1 MKKHLLVSSLLL
13 TLALGSLAL
22 AEESEAIRNEN
33 EGYRRVEDETILQ
46 APAATLDAV
55 TQELSAPVP
64 ANPEM
69 DALRAGF
76 EQRRAALLG
85 EMRATSDQETVN
97 RTEIRL
103 EQLRQEQNLAE
114 YQLLLSQAEAAG
126 RTERAAELR
135 EVIRQETAPAPAA
148 VQSERV
154 LSHEEKLGLEQARE
168 NRK

>member
-1 MKKHLLVSSLLL
+1 MKKQLLVSSLLL
-13 TLALGSLAL
+13 TLALGTLAL

-33 EGYRRVEDETILQ
+33 EGYRRVEEETLLP
-46 APAATLDAV
+46 AGPAAIEIM
-55 TQELSAPVP
+55 TQEVTAPVP
-64 ANPEM
+64 VNEEM
-69 DALRAGF
+69 ETLRAGF
-76 EQRRAALLG
+76 ELRRAALL
-85 EMRATSDQETVN
+85 EELRAGSGMETVN

-114 YQLLLSQAEAAG
+114 YELLLAQAERAG

-148 VQSERV
+148 VQTERV